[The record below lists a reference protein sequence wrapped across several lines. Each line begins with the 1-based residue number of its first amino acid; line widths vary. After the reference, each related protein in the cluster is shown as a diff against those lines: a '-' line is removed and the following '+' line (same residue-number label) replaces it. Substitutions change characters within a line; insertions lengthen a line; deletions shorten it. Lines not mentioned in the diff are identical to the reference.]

1 MRIIMVRMLH
11 IVGSMSPSGI
21 GNFIMNVYRNID
33 RGKVQ
38 FDFIVHEH
46 RDVSFDEEIKALG
59 GRLFYVTRKA
69 VSPYRNFCEIRSVVR
84 KGRYKIVFRHTDI
97 STVALDL
104 LAAKLGGATVRI
116 AHSHSTS
123 TPNVKMHKLF
133 QPMLNMLCTKRF
145 ACSDAAGKW
154 LYGDAPYEVIINAIR
169 LDDFAYDEAKREQTR
184 RQEGLDGS
192 LVIGH
197 VGNLLPVKNHL
208 FMLDVMAELV
218 KKRPDAKMIFAGD
231 GVMRE
236 QIEEKRAAL
245 GLKEHVRLLGVRT
258 DTAALLQA
266 MDVFLFPSR
275 YEGLP
280 IAMVEAQCA
289 GLPNLVSDVIG
300 PDVDVTPLV
309 HKMSLQRP
317 AEEWADQ
324 ILALAGEKR
333 GAPDYRLF
341 AQKGFDIREMVRRYE
356 ELAYE

>member
-1 MRIIMVRMLH
+1 MVRMLH

-33 RGKVQ
+33 REKVQ

-46 RDVSFDEEIKALG
+46 RDISFDDEIRSLG

-69 VSPYRNFCEIRSVVR
+69 VSPYRNFCEIRRVVKQGNYR
-84 KGRYKIVFRHTDI
+84 IVFRHTDI

-104 LAAKLGGATVRI
+104 LAAKLGGAKIRI

-123 TPNVKMHKLF
+123 TPNVRMHKLF
-133 QPMLNMLCTKRF
+133 QPMLNLLCTKRF

-154 LYGDAPYEVIINAIR
+154 LYGKKPYKVIINAIR
-169 LDDFAYDEAKREQTR
+169 LDDFAYDEAKRKEMR

-208 FMLDVMAELV
+208 FMLDIMAALV
-218 KKRPDAKMIFAGD
+218 KKHSDAKMIFVGD

-236 QIEEKRAAL
+236 QIEEKRTAL
-245 GLKEHVRLLGVRT
+245 GLEDKVFLLGVRT

-266 MDVFLFPSR
+266 MDVFLFPSK

-280 IAMVEAQCA
+280 IAMVEAQCS
-289 GLPNLVSDVIG
+289 GLPNLVSDVITG
-300 PDVDVTPLV
+300 DVDVTPLV
-309 HKMSLQRP
+309 HKLSLQKT
-317 AEEWADQ
+317 ADEWADE
-324 ILALAGEKR
+324 ILVLAQNERK
-333 GAPDYRLF
+333 APDERLF
-341 AQKGFDIREMVRRYE
+341 KEKGFDIREMVRNYE